1 MNVDWI
7 TGCESGRNSVR
18 RVQQA
23 EQLWVFPFPQW
34 ILFFRGRRPTRS
46 VFCCCV
52 CLVYVVSPFREGSS
66 GCCSSPP
73 GPARP
78 SPARPDFPPFG
89 FCSRWPPDSC
99 MLPWTCFCSFS
110 LLDQFSTFQLSVSGF
125 TTATFY
131 SSGSVSPL
139 FSVLP
144 TANGCNKQL
153 AGEQICAFSS

>member
-18 RVQQA
+18 SVQQA

-34 ILFFRGRRPTRS
+34 ILFFRGRRPARS

>member
-18 RVQQA
+18 SVQQA
-23 EQLWVFPFPQW
+23 EQHWVFPFPQW
-34 ILFFRGRRPTRS
+34 ILFFRGRRPARS

-78 SPARPDFPPFG
+78 GRTFPLLAFVHVGLQTPACCPERVSAASLCWTSLAPF
-89 FCSRWPPDSC
+89 S
-99 MLPWTCFCSFS
+99 
-110 LLDQFSTFQLSVSGF
+110 SVFWVF